1 MAVVFIELPLPLVHT
16 VNIEV
21 RIIAD
26 IERPDNA
33 IIGSWLSVRG
43 HALPDQKNLLRDECA
58 FSIDPSTSKWWERG
72 HKSGKANKTIPEI
85 TLHDGEVF

>member
-1 MAVVFIELPLPLVHT
+1 M
-16 VNIEV
+16 
-21 RIIAD
+21 
-26 IERPDNA
+26 
-33 IIGSWLSVRG
+33 LSTPPSIKDVLTG
-43 HALPDQKNLLRDECA
+43 DECA